1 MGDKKSKNK
10 RSVQG
15 QGDSQLEV
23 FSRTVTMKDISER
36 AGVSIGT
43 VDRALH
49 NRGRISEETK
59 RHVLKIA
66 DELKYQRNNFARA
79 LSVHNRVNILAI
91 YPMEPKHYTDNF
103 SRGFQSTLDKLSD
116 YGLRLNVLRPKTLEP
131 LDFLESV
138 KNLDISEYDGI
149 LINAGGALVNPFI
162 NEAVRQNKLV
172 ATFNSDTPTSKR
184 QFFCGEDHWAAGAL
198 SAELIAKMLRGK
210 GTIKLFSGSFSVYAL
225 QERTKGFTDTIDY
238 EYPDIEIIAN
248 ISHEDDKEN
257 CMERAEKFLFEGAMP
272 DAIFCNNAIGA
283 YPICSIL
290 EKYKVNP
297 YPIVVGYDDD
307 QALEVMLRKGICT
320 ALMYQNP
327 KRQASTALEYMFHCL
342 YNHQPIPTIEK
353 CLIVPSIVM
362 AKNIG
367 ICRF

>member
-1 MGDKKSKNK
+1 MSDKKAK
-10 RSVQG
+10 
-15 QGDSQLEV
+15 GDHSLKKDAQMEI

-59 RHVLKIA
+59 RHILQIA
-66 DELKYQRNNFARA
+66 EELKYQRNNFARA

-91 YPMEPKHYTDNF
+91 YPLEPVQYMNNF

-116 YGLRLNVLRPKTLEP
+116 YGLRLDILRPRTLEP
-131 LDFLESV
+131 TDFLESV
-138 KNLDISEYDGI
+138 KDVDIDKYDGI

-162 NEAVRQNKLV
+162 NEAVRKRKLV

-184 QFFCGEDHWAAGAL
+184 HFFCGEDHWAAGAL
-198 SAELIAKMLRGK
+198 SAELIAKMLRGR
-210 GTIKLFSGSFSVYAL
+210 GTVKLFSGSFSVYAL
-225 QERTKGFTDTIDY
+225 QQRTKGFTDTIES
-238 EYPDIEIIAN
+238 EYPDIRVIGN
-248 ISHEDDKEN
+248 ISHEDDKEHS
-257 CMERAEKFLFEGAMP
+257 MERAENFLFESSMP

-290 EKYKVNP
+290 EKHKVHP

-307 QALEVMLRKGICT
+307 KALEGMLHKGICT
-320 ALMYQNP
+320 AMMYQNP
-327 KRQASTALEYMFHCL
+327 KKQASTALDYMFHCL
-342 YNHQPIPTIEK
+342 YDDQPIPTIEK

-362 AKNIG
+362 EKNIG
-367 ICRF
+367 ICRL